1 MAVRQVTVGYSDGTH
16 KTMPVRCDQTVLD
29 AAEEHGV
36 AIVNECQSG
45 ICGTCVA
52 TCTAGRYQMGRT
64 EGLSD
69 VERAARKIL
78 TCQTFVTSDCRIE
91 LQYPVD
97 DNAALLVTGD
107 GVVTAVE
114 LVSPSTAIL
123 RVDTSGMAGALRYRA
138 GQFAQLQVPGTN
150 VWRNYSY
157 AHPADGRGECEF
169 IIRLL
174 PDGVMSNYLR
184 DRAQPGDHIALRCSK
199 GSFYLRPIVR
209 PVILVAGGTG
219 LSAILAMAQSLD
231 ADVAHPVYLLY
242 GVERTEDLCKLDEL
256 TELRRR
262 VGRLE
267 VHVVVARPDPDWDG
281 RTGLVTDLLDERML
295 ASGDADVYLCGPVAM
310 VDAARTWLDH
320 NGFHR
325 VGLYYEKFVAS
336 GAARRRTP
344 ARLDYAGVDIAEV
357 CRRGRGT
364 AVVIGG
370 SIAGI
375 AAAKMLSE
383 TFDRVI
389 VLEKDGPHRRRE
401 GRPGAAQGWHLH
413 HLLTAGQIELE
424 RIFPGIVDDMVREG
438 AFKVDM
444 AAQYRIRL
452 GGTWKKPGT
461 SDIEIVCAGRP
472 LLEWCVRRRLDD
484 EPRIDFRYE
493 SEVADLAF
501 DRANNAIV
509 GVAVDNGDADGG
521 DGLQVVP
528 AEFVVDASGKNTR
541 VPEFLERL
549 GVGAP
554 EAEQDIINCFYST
567 MQHRV
572 PPERRW
578 QDKVMVICYAY
589 RPFEDTYAAQY
600 YTDSSR
606 TILSTS
612 LVAYN
617 CYSPPRTAREFRAF
631 ADLMPS
637 PVIGEN
643 IDGLEPASPIYN
655 FRYPNMLRLRYE
667 KKRNLPRALLA
678 VGDAYTSADPVSGL
692 GMSLA
697 LKEVREMQALLAK
710 YGAGHRDLPR
720 RYYRAIAKRHQIP
733 ALAGAGYR
741 VVAIDQRGYGRSSKY
756 RVQKAYRIKE
766 LVGDVVGVLDSYG
779 AEQAFVVGHDWGAPV
794 AWTFAWLHPDRCA
807 GVVGI
812 SVPFAG
818 RGVIGLPGS
827 PFGERRPS
835 DYHLELAGPGRV
847 WYQDYF
853 AVQDGIITEI
863 EEDLRGWL
871 LGLTY
876 TVSGEGMM
884 AATKAAVDAGVDLE
898 SMDPIDV
905 IRAGPLCMAEGAR
918 LKDAFVYPET
928 MPAWFTEADLD
939 FYTGEFERSGFGGP
953 LSFYHNIDND
963 WHDLADQQGKPLTP
977 PALFIG
983 GQYDV
988 GTIWGAQAIER
999 AHEVMPNYRGTHMI
1013 ADVGHWIQQEAPE
1026 ETNRLLL
1033 DFLGGLRP

>member
-612 LVAYN
+612 LVPTTAIRRRVPPEN
-617 CYSPPRTAREFRAF
+617 SARSPT
-631 ADLMPS
+631 
-637 PVIGEN
+637 
-643 IDGLEPASPIYN
+643 
-655 FRYPNMLRLRYE
+655 
-667 KKRNLPRALLA
+667 
-678 VGDAYTSADPVSGL
+678 
-692 GMSLA
+692 
-697 LKEVREMQALLAK
+697 
-710 YGAGHRDLPR
+710 
-720 RYYRAIAKRHQIP
+720 
-733 ALAGAGYR
+733 
-741 VVAIDQRGYGRSSKY
+741 
-756 RVQKAYRIKE
+756 
-766 LVGDVVGVLDSYG
+766 
-779 AEQAFVVGHDWGAPV
+779 
-794 AWTFAWLHPDRCA
+794 
-807 GVVGI
+807 
-812 SVPFAG
+812 
-818 RGVIGLPGS
+818 
-827 PFGERRPS
+827 
-835 DYHLELAGPGRV
+835 
-847 WYQDYF
+847 
-853 AVQDGIITEI
+853 
-863 EEDLRGWL
+863 
-871 LGLTY
+871 
-876 TVSGEGMM
+876 
-884 AATKAAVDAGVDLE
+884 
-898 SMDPIDV
+898 
-905 IRAGPLCMAEGAR
+905 
-918 LKDAFVYPET
+918 
-928 MPAWFTEADLD
+928 
-939 FYTGEFERSGFGGP
+939 
-953 LSFYHNIDND
+953 
-963 WHDLADQQGKPLTP
+963 
-977 PALFIG
+977 
-983 GQYDV
+983 
-988 GTIWGAQAIER
+988 
-999 AHEVMPNYRGTHMI
+999 
-1013 ADVGHWIQQEAPE
+1013 
-1026 ETNRLLL
+1026 
-1033 DFLGGLRP
+1033 

>member
-444 AAQYRIRL
+444 
-452 GGTWKKPGT
+452 
-461 SDIEIVCAGRP
+461 
-472 LLEWCVRRRLDD
+472 
-484 EPRIDFRYE
+484 PR
-493 SEVADLAF
+493 S
-501 DRANNAIV
+501 
-509 GVAVDNGDADGG
+509 
-521 DGLQVVP
+521 
-528 AEFVVDASGKNTR
+528 
-541 VPEFLERL
+541 
-549 GVGAP
+549 
-554 EAEQDIINCFYST
+554 
-567 MQHRV
+567 
-572 PPERRW
+572 
-578 QDKVMVICYAY
+578 
-589 RPFEDTYAAQY
+589 
-600 YTDSSR
+600 
-606 TILSTS
+606 
-612 LVAYN
+612 
-617 CYSPPRTAREFRAF
+617 
-631 ADLMPS
+631 
-637 PVIGEN
+637 
-643 IDGLEPASPIYN
+643 
-655 FRYPNMLRLRYE
+655 
-667 KKRNLPRALLA
+667 
-678 VGDAYTSADPVSGL
+678 
-692 GMSLA
+692 
-697 LKEVREMQALLAK
+697 
-710 YGAGHRDLPR
+710 
-720 RYYRAIAKRHQIP
+720 
-733 ALAGAGYR
+733 
-741 VVAIDQRGYGRSSKY
+741 
-756 RVQKAYRIKE
+756 
-766 LVGDVVGVLDSYG
+766 
-779 AEQAFVVGHDWGAPV
+779 
-794 AWTFAWLHPDRCA
+794 
-807 GVVGI
+807 
-812 SVPFAG
+812 
-818 RGVIGLPGS
+818 
-827 PFGERRPS
+827 
-835 DYHLELAGPGRV
+835 
-847 WYQDYF
+847 
-853 AVQDGIITEI
+853 
-863 EEDLRGWL
+863 
-871 LGLTY
+871 
-876 TVSGEGMM
+876 TVSGWAAPGRSPALVTSRSSAREGRCSNGVC
-884 AATKAAVDAGVDLE
+884 AAGSTTNRASTSATNRRW
-898 SMDPIDV
+898 PISPST
-905 IRAGPLCMAEGAR
+905 AP
-918 LKDAFVYPET
+918 T
-928 MPAWFTEADLD
+928 MPSSASPWTMATPTEATVCRWCPPSSSWTRRARTPACRSSWSVSVLALPRPSRTSSTASTPRCS
-939 FYTGEFERSGFGGP
+939 TGFRRSGGGR
-953 LSFYHNIDND
+953 
-963 WHDLADQQGKPLTP
+963 T
-977 PALFIG
+977 
-983 GQYDV
+983 
-988 GTIWGAQAIER
+988 R
-999 AHEVMPNYRGTHMI
+999 
-1013 ADVGHWIQQEAPE
+1013 
-1026 ETNRLLL
+1026 
-1033 DFLGGLRP
+1033 

>member
-509 GVAVDNGDADGG
+509 GVAGDNGDADGG

-554 EAEQDIINCFYST
+554 EAEQDIIKLITYTSDDIRSISPVAQQHVQTGMTIGQLCDAAIRYSDGT
-567 MQHRV
+567 
-572 PPERRW
+572 
-578 QDKVMVICYAY
+578 
-589 RPFEDTYAAQY
+589 AAN
-600 YTDSSR
+600 
-606 TILSTS
+606 L
-612 LVAYN
+612 LL
-617 CYSPPRTAREFRAF
+617 
-631 ADLMPS
+631 ADLGGPGGGTAAFTGYLRS
-637 PVIGEN
+637 LGDTVSRLDAE
-643 IDGLEPASPIYN
+643 EPELNRDPPGDERDTTTPHAIALVLQQLVLGN
-655 FRYPNMLRLRYE
+655 A
-667 KKRNLPRALLA
+667 LPPDKRALLTDWMARNTTGAKRIRAGFPADWKVIDKTGTGDYGRANDIA
-678 VGDAYTSADPVSGL
+678 VVWSPTGVPYVVAVMSDRAGGGYDAEP
-692 GMSLA
+692 
-697 LKEVREMQALLAK
+697 REALLAE
-710 YGAGHRDLPR
+710 A
-720 RYYRAIAKRHQIP
+720 ATC
-733 ALAGAGYR
+733 
-741 VVAIDQRGYGRSSKY
+741 VA
-756 RVQKAYRIKE
+756 
-766 LVGDVVGVLDSYG
+766 GVL
-779 AEQAFVVGHDWGAPV
+779 A
-794 AWTFAWLHPDRCA
+794 
-807 GVVGI
+807 
-812 SVPFAG
+812 
-818 RGVIGLPGS
+818 
-827 PFGERRPS
+827 
-835 DYHLELAGPGRV
+835 
-847 WYQDYF
+847 
-853 AVQDGIITEI
+853 
-863 EEDLRGWL
+863 
-871 LGLTY
+871 
-876 TVSGEGMM
+876 
-884 AATKAAVDAGVDLE
+884 
-898 SMDPIDV
+898 
-905 IRAGPLCMAEGAR
+905 
-918 LKDAFVYPET
+918 
-928 MPAWFTEADLD
+928 
-939 FYTGEFERSGFGGP
+939 
-953 LSFYHNIDND
+953 
-963 WHDLADQQGKPLTP
+963 
-977 PALFIG
+977 
-983 GQYDV
+983 
-988 GTIWGAQAIER
+988 
-999 AHEVMPNYRGTHMI
+999 
-1013 ADVGHWIQQEAPE
+1013 
-1026 ETNRLLL
+1026 
-1033 DFLGGLRP
+1033 